1 MISLK
6 KIKDKIRGEADLDK
20 LKKVGL
26 QIGERFSYGSHCF
39 FDPSH
44 CFLIS
49 IGDDVTF
56 SSRVHLLAHDA
67 STKKI
72 LGYTKIGNVTIKNN
86 VFIGANVTILPG
98 VTINDNVIVGAGSV
112 VTKDIPENMVVC
124 GVPAKVI
131 CTVEEYINR
140 SRKID
145 KSLWFEEDY
154 TIRGGITKQKKQ
166 EMKSK
171 LLGGRIGYV
180 K

>member
-1 MISLK
+1 M
-6 KIKDKIRGEADLDK
+6 
-20 LKKVGL
+20 
-26 QIGERFSYGSHCF
+26 
-39 FDPSH
+39 
-44 CFLIS
+44 
-49 IGDDVTF
+49 
-56 SSRVHLLAHDA
+56 
-67 STKKI
+67 
-72 LGYTKIGNVTIKNN
+72 
-86 VFIGANVTILPG
+86 
-98 VTINDNVIVGAGSV
+98 IVGAGSV